1 MKSFFLRGLAAAS
14 MAFGGAASAAVL
26 VASYGF
32 GDSLAADQAGV
43 ASLLAIDPTAVAAF
57 EDATVFGSS
66 RRVYT
71 WGGSGGSAS
80 TQGGFSL
87 NTTGLLSYDNYS
99 VEMVFRFSELA
110 KFGGGWRR
118 IVDTQNRT
126 SDNGF
131 YVSPDEVLEVYPVV
145 NGTTKFTTGVF
156 HTVVLTNFVVGGV
169 REVKAYLD
177 GVLELESDTDQLN
190 LNGLSNPDHLL
201 HFFVDNSSGP
211 AQLEWAA
218 GSIASLRLFD
228 GIIIPT
234 GVPEPASMTLVLLAL
249 GGLAAA
255 RHGQPRKPTP
265 SN

>member
-1 MKSFFLRGLAAAS
+1 
-14 MAFGGAASAAVL
+14 VL

-43 ASLLAIDPTAVAAF
+43 ASLVAIDPTAAATF

-71 WGGSGGSAS
+71 WGGSGSAAS

-87 NTTGLLSYDNYS
+87 NTTGLVSYDNYS
-99 VEMVFRFSELA
+99 VEMVFRFAELA

-131 YVSPDEVLEVYPVV
+131 YVAPEEVLEVYPVV
-145 NGTTKFTTGVF
+145 MGSTKFTTGDF

-190 LNGLSNPDHLL
+190 LDGLSNPDHLL

-228 GIIIPT
+228 GIITPT
-234 GVPEPASMTLVLLAL
+234 GVPEPGSVTLVLLAL
-249 GGLAAA
+249 AGLSAEQRRRA
-255 RHGQPRKPTP
+255 RSAGVAG
-265 SN
+265 